1 MAESMI
7 KKYNKQISTVLSDA
21 AVMLSYNGCN
31 DIPESFW
38 EGLTYEDK
46 QEILREALRE
56 GVIDKEAFDAG
67 WIGDVDVA
75 ILFSKW
81 VKKL

>member
-7 KKYNKQISTVLSDA
+7 KKYQKQISMVLSDA
-21 AVMLSYNGCN
+21 AVMMSYNSCN

-46 QEILREALRE
+46 QEILREAYRE
-56 GVIDKEAFDAG
+56 GVITKEAFDAG
-67 WIGDVDVA
+67 WIGDANVA
-75 ILFSKW
+75 MLFSKW
-81 VKKL
+81 LKES